1 MASVASSVDKLLGM
15 DSPISSFENIETL
28 NPVQRFQMI
37 SKAVKQTF
45 TEKDIDRSS
54 LVPTK
59 KESERSDPFQ
69 IEEDSRFR
77 TISIFGTTAT
87 AGAAVHES
95 RRYFSEAISDFR
107 SSVTDKVSKK
117 SFNQF
122 RGVIE
127 GVAFGGA
134 IYLATA
140 LYQKLAKEIRQEIL
154 TVFRNISNDEITR
167 DELSTSVDEV
177 FEKKAGSIFSSIFEY
192 FNPVPMGYL
201 LLTKGIVLDSNGKFH
216 DAQNKYQKALQLSAN
231 DNNLNDL
238 IRYALARS
246 ILLSRTEA
254 VNEAD
259 RKYFAKLLNT
269 DELIFQG
276 KYGEVFFEDTHIPAD
291 FVCPITFEVMQN
303 PVYYERDGHRY
314 YFEKAAITKWLDQEN
329 SCPITRASLNRDALC
344 DDNDLEYL
352 IRIWNQVKIKIDADY
367 SKGMEL

>member
-127 GVAFGGA
+127 
-134 IYLATA
+134 
-140 LYQKLAKEIRQEIL
+140 
-154 TVFRNISNDEITR
+154 
-167 DELSTSVDEV
+167 
-177 FEKKAGSIFSSIFEY
+177 
-192 FNPVPMGYL
+192 
-201 LLTKGIVLDSNGKFH
+201 
-216 DAQNKYQKALQLSAN
+216 
-231 DNNLNDL
+231 
-238 IRYALARS
+238 
-246 ILLSRTEA
+246 
-254 VNEAD
+254 
-259 RKYFAKLLNT
+259 
-269 DELIFQG
+269 
-276 KYGEVFFEDTHIPAD
+276 
-291 FVCPITFEVMQN
+291 
-303 PVYYERDGHRY
+303 
-314 YFEKAAITKWLDQEN
+314 
-329 SCPITRASLNRDALC
+329 
-344 DDNDLEYL
+344 
-352 IRIWNQVKIKIDADY
+352 
-367 SKGMEL
+367 